1 MKIWHFN
8 LYVYLF
14 EIQDEEKEVIEIQG
28 IKICILLHWY
38 SSTHFF
44 LPLEV
49 SKRQIYL
56 KI

>member
-28 IKICILLHWY
+28 IKISILLHWY